1 MSGVGV
7 WNMTQRI
14 LVSIHHTI
22 PTIIHKF
29 SHSILHKIKWWC
41 FCFQVH
47 HRNSVRLCCESVIYR
62 CKVIVCIYKFDL
74 TQSTDN
80 STRLYLRQSNLIHP
94 LSRGL
99 IMVEVEGIAPSSC
112 PSFDLY
118 QQIVIY
124 LYHRGILIVKRF
136 FYIP

>member
-1 MSGVGV
+1 MFQLSYI
-7 WNMTQRI
+7 NR
-14 LVSIHHTI
+14 L
-22 PTIIHKF
+22 IIQI
-29 SHSILHKIKWWC
+29 SKIKWWC

-47 HRNSVRLCCESVIYR
+47 HRNSVRLEARERSLHMHCYRLHLRVLTYHAVNRQFYSPLSTSVEP
-62 CKVIVCIYKFDL
+62 
-74 TQSTDN
+74 N
-80 STRLYLRQSNLIHP
+80 SP

-136 FYIP
+136 FHIP